1 MPLQELG
8 DFEKNKNK
16 AVHKYNA
23 YKKAARS
30 VMDHPVKITSGSY
43 AIKNLVTKNA
53 LTSLVKIDEIVF
65 FFFQK
70 GIGKQIST
78 KIDEYL
84 KIGRISKLEKVT
96 K

>member
-23 YKKAARS
+23 YRKASRS

-43 AIKNLVTKNA
+43 AAKNLVTKNP
-53 LTSLVKIDEIVF
+53 LTSLAKIDELF
-65 FFFQK
+65 FSFFRK
-70 GIGKQIST
+70 VSANKSRPRST
-78 KIDEYL
+78 N
-84 KIGRISKLEKVT
+84 T
-96 K
+96 